1 MISKVPEKAIQLYD
15 ADYFQW
21 IEETLTKLKASQFS
35 EVDWENLIEEI
46 EDMGRSEKRAIY
58 NNLKILLLHLL
69 KYRYQ
74 KEKRSKSW
82 RSSIRE
88 HRQRLYRAFKE
99 SPSLTRY
106 FESIIDESYEDA
118 RGLAS
123 DETGLD
129 IDKFP
134 KECPFSTEEI
144 LDMDFL
150 GEQ

>member
-1 MISKVPEKAIQLYD
+1 MISKVPEKATLLYD
-15 ADYFQW
+15 TDYFQW
-21 IEETLTKLKASQFS
+21 IEETLTKLKASKFS

-58 NNLKILLLHLL
+58 SNLKILLLHLL

-74 KEKRSKSW
+74 QEKRSKSW

-88 HRQRLYRAFKE
+88 HRQRLHRAFKE
-99 SPSLTRY
+99 SPSLKRY

-123 DETGLD
+123 DETGLN

-134 KECPFSTEEI
+134 EQCSFSIEEI

-150 GEQ
+150 GE